1 LEQSPIPGRF
11 NTLDPE
17 LAELALATLRDV
29 LLLDDG
35 RGRFWAP
42 ALTARGTD
50 IQSRLLAYAGRSW
63 PRPAL

>member
-1 LEQSPIPGRF
+1 
-11 NTLDPE
+11 
-17 LAELALATLRDV
+17 LATLRDV